1 MEPKMTK
8 DNEDRKT
15 GGAGWFGALK
25 WEGMRE
31 KDRANEKRVN
41 SFAFVWVGFLM
52 VATLLRYF
60 TQVPEPVALALVL
73 ASMIPGFLLV
83 KAYLK
88 MLREADEMLR
98 LMQYEALAVGFGAGI
113 VCGFTAMFLL
123 PPSPVWGI
131 ATLMPMVLGFCIRVI
146 LAGRKIAQEAA
157 ASEALGGSDE

>member
-1 MEPKMTK
+1 MTK
-8 DNEDRKT
+8 DNEVNKT

-25 WEGMRE
+25 WQGMRE
-31 KDRANEKRVN
+31 KDRVNERRVN
-41 SFAFVWVGFLM
+41 SFAFVWMGFLM
-52 VATLLRYF
+52 VSTLLRYF
-60 TQVPEPVALALVL
+60 TQVPEWVSLALVL

-83 KAYLK
+83 KAYLQ

-131 ATLMPMVLGFCIRVI
+131 ATLLPMVLGFCFRVI
-146 LAGRKIAQEAA
+146 LAGRKIAQEAS
-157 ASEALGGSDE
+157 ASEDFGGPGE

>member
-1 MEPKMTK
+1 MTR

-15 GGAGWFGALK
+15 GGPGWFGALK
-25 WEGMRE
+25 WQGMRE

-41 SFAFVWVGFLM
+41 SYAFAWAGCFL
-52 VATLLRYF
+52 VANLLRVA
-60 TQVPEPVALALVL
+60 TQVPEVVSLAIVL
-73 ASMIPGFLLV
+73 ASMIPGFLFV

-98 LMQYEALAVGFGAGI
+98 QMQYEALAVGFGAGI

-157 ASEALGGSDE
+157 ASEDLGGADE